1 MKFQD
6 QLQKDEEMLVKAA
19 SRGDL
24 DAFNELVL
32 TYQDQVYRHAYWL
45 LGDTASA
52 EDVTQES
59 FIKAFQAL
67 NGFRGGSFRGWL
79 LRIVSNS
86 AYDILRR
93 SKNHPNQPLFPED
106 DNGEELES
114 APWLADPAASV
125 QQTVEQNELSEEIR
139 VLMEQLPES
148 QRSVI
153 TLVDLHQFDYAEA
166 AETLRIPIGT
176 VKSRLAR
183 ARLQMQEKLKNSGIF
198 TLKANDSN
206 LCVAV

>member
-6 QLQKDEEMLVKAA
+6 QIQQDEGTLVKMA
-19 SRGDL
+19 SGGDL
-24 DAFNELVL
+24 DAFNQLVL
-32 TYQDQVYRHAYWL
+32 IYQDQVYRHAYWL

-52 EDVTQES
+52 EDVTQDG

-67 NGFRGGSFRGWL
+67 KSYRGGSFRGWL
-79 LRIVSNS
+79 LRIVTNS

-93 SKNHPNQPLFPED
+93 SKGHLMQPLFPED
-106 DNGEELES
+106 ENGEELES
-114 APWLADPAASV
+114 VPWLADPAASV
-125 QQTVEQNELSEEIR
+125 QEAVEQDELSEEIR
-139 VLMEQLPES
+139 TLMEQLPETY
-148 QRSVI
+148 RSVL
-153 TLVDLHQFDYAEA
+153 TLIDLHQFDYAEA

-183 ARLQMQEKLKNSGIF
+183 ARLQMQEKLKSSGIF
-198 TLKANDSN
+198 KPRASDSN